1 MSKEHGFA
9 EGLAAFSIGE
19 LPPTQRRELEAHVA
33 ECEGCQQQL
42 AVDRAISEALRAAT
56 PAAPADLRA
65 QVVATVRAAASPA
78 DTVLPVTKQPAS
90 QPASRRSRSRWR
102 RWPIAAV
109 AAVLLVAALL
119 AVPIILTTREAPL
132 PPPVNVPPPLAAAWR
147 TYDAPQ
153 SPVTPNGQGVS
164 QEQITNVIG
173 NAPVAPPVNDLA
185 VTGWGTTELAGKPA
199 VVTEYRTTSGQRLV
213 LFRWVGKLPARTERD
228 QATRPAPLVRTRWG
242 PSWSAFWNTPT
253 TVVCLAGNLDLPAF
267 NAVAASLHRLG

>member
-9 EGLAAFSIGE
+9 ERLAAFSIGE
-19 LPPTQRRELEAHVA
+19 LPLTQRRELEAHVA

-42 AVDRAISEALRAAT
+42 AVDRAISAALRAAT

-65 QVVATVRAAASPA
+65 QVVAAVRGAAASPA
-78 DTVLPVTKQPAS
+78 DTVTPATE

-102 RWPIAAV
+102 RWPTAAV
-109 AAVLLVAALL
+109 AAVLLVAGLV
-119 AVPIILTTREAPL
+119 AVPIVLATRSAPL

-147 TYDAPQ
+147 TYDAPK

-173 NAPVAPPVNDLA
+173 NAPVAPAVNDLV

-253 TVVCLAGNLDLPAF
+253 LVVCLAGNLDRPTF